1 MVGPLHYKR
10 MRIVR
15 DKYMGAHCTVYI
27 LNKIMMKNLEKG
39 KREVRE
45 YKEKGGY
52 SAEGL
57 EQTVT

>member
-1 MVGPLHYKR
+1 

-15 DKYMGAHCTVYI
+15 DKYMGVNCTVYI

-39 KREVRE
+39 KREARE

>member
-1 MVGPLHYKR
+1 
-10 MRIVR
+10 
-15 DKYMGAHCTVYI
+15 
-27 LNKIMMKNLEKG
+27 MMKNQEKG

-57 EQTVT
+57 EQRLTYVFKINIYELQSVEDNKD